1 MICPHCG
8 AEVPSGSVFCTRCRK
23 RVVIASGAAGSDP
36 QRVAVAPAE
45 AYGYAEPLER
55 RRPAGITA
63 IAILEFL
70 SGLMLLGMAG
80 VSFFLVAQG
89 EQQPRLVIAGLGV
102 VYIFLALLKF
112 AAGFGLF
119 GLHSW
124 GRVLEIGLC
133 VIGLL
138 GIPCGTILSVVVLLY
153 LFKPGI
159 KLLFS
164 GREVEAL
171 SPAEQGEVAAALQSN
186 ALVYVLIGLVVAI
199 PIVVA
204 VIGIFAAIAIPS
216 LLRARVSANEAASV
230 GDLRTI
236 ISAEAAYQSANG
248 GFYDRPECLQAP
260 TQCIPGYAPGA
271 PTFLDASFASATRHG
286 YKLTFHAGDPVAPE
300 ALAGGAYSRSSLT
313 QFAYTAV
320 PSSRNQTG
328 VRSFCGDAS
337 GQIFAC
343 PDGREPPVEAG
354 HCAAG
359 CAPLQ

>member
-23 RVVIASGAAGSDP
+23 RVVIASGAGA
-36 QRVAVAPAE
+36 
-45 AYGYAEPLER
+45 AEPLER
-55 RRPAGITA
+55 RRPGGITA
-63 IAILEFL
+63 IAVLEFL
-70 SGLMLLGMAG
+70 VGFVLLAMAG
-80 VSFFLVAQG
+80 FSFFLVAQG
-89 EQQPRLVIAGLGV
+89 KQESALAIAGVGV
-102 VYIFLALLKF
+102 VYVFLALLKF
-112 AAGFGLF
+112 AAGFGLL
-119 GLHSW
+119 GLYSW
-124 GRVLEIGLC
+124 GRLLEIGLC
-133 VIGLL
+133 VVGLL
-138 GIPCGTILSVVVLLY
+138 GIPCGTLLSVVVLIY
-153 LFKPGI
+153 LLKPGI

-164 GREVEAL
+164 GREIEAL

-199 PIVVA
+199 PLFVA
-204 VIGIFAAIAIPS
+204 VIGVIAAIAIPS
-216 LLRARVSANEAASV
+216 LLRARVSANEAASI
-230 GDLRTI
+230 GDIRTV

-260 TQCIPGYAPGA
+260 SQCIPGYAPSA
-271 PTFLDASFASATRHG
+271 PTFLDATFASTTRHG
-286 YKLTFHAGDPVAPE
+286 YTLTFHAGDQVAPE
-300 ALAGGAYSRSSLT
+300 TLAQRSYSPSSLT

-320 PSSRNQTG
+320 PSSGSQTG

-359 CAPLQ
+359 CPPLN